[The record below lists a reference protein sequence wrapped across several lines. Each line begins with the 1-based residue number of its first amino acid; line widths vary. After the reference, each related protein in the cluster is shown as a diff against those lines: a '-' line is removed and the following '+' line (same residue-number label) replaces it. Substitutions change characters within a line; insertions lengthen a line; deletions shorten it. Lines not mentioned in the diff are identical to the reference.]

1 MARHCSH
8 PSALS
13 MCANHGS
20 SRFAV
25 LFYNVSLDVHRKA
38 ETPARFYFFSN
49 GTSDMITGS
58 VGVSSS
64 GEKCR
69 THQAFMRVRKAS
81 YHEILMSI
89 LSTRKQLTVLCVFM
103 NC

>member
-1 MARHCSH
+1 MACNCFH

-13 MCANHGS
+13 RYANHGS
-20 SRFAV
+20 SLFCAV

-38 ETPARFYFFSN
+38 ETPSRFYFFSN

-69 THQAFMRVRKAS
+69 THQAFMRVRKA
-81 YHEILMSI
+81 YYEISISI
-89 LSTRKQLTVLCVFM
+89 LSTW
-103 NC
+103 